1 MPGPTRRR
9 FLTIAAGLAATG
21 LGPRRARAELTC
33 WRGVA
38 LGAEAQII
46 LDHPDA
52 PAIIARARAEISRLE
67 AVFSLFQGNSALS
80 RLNATGHLDAPPFE
94 LLECLALAGRVHAA
108 TGGLF
113 DPTVQPLWDLYARR
127 VTAGGFPAPDE
138 IATTLASV
146 GWEGVRLDEAAVTL
160 RPGMAL
166 TLNGV
171 AQGFM
176 ADCVAALLAA
186 EGLENLLVKTG
197 EFRALGPMPGGG
209 AWPVRLTTGAGL
221 PLAGGGLASS
231 SALGTTF
238 DEAGRIGHILDPRTG
253 QPAPARWRLVTITAG
268 KAALADALSTAA
280 CLMSDRAAIE
290 TTLSAFPD
298 ACLASLS

>member
-113 DPTVQPLWDLYARR
+113 DPTVQPLWRLYAEHFQSGGRE
-127 VTAGGFPAPDE
+127 AGPAPAALAAARAKVGLD
-138 IATTLASV
+138 AVLASP
-146 GWEGVRLDEAAVTL
+146 ERISFA

-166 TLNGV
+166 TLNGM
-171 AQGFM
+171 AQGF
-176 ADCVAALLAA
+176 AA
-186 EGLENLLVKTG
+186 V
-197 EFRALGPMPGGG
+197 LGDS
-209 AWPVRLTTGAGL
+209 L
-221 PLAGGGLASS
+221 P
-231 SALGTTF
+231 T
-238 DEAGRIGHILDPRTG
+238 
-253 QPAPARWRLVTITAG
+253 
-268 KAALADALSTAA
+268 
-280 CLMSDRAAIE
+280 
-290 TTLSAFPD
+290 
-298 ACLASLS
+298 